1 MTFPNIGLIADEIVK
16 NNFKQEADKLGIGI
30 KFIEMGL
37 STEKIIELSKD
48 CNFICV
54 DPNLISIS
62 SLKSIERSG
71 VMIYPPISA
80 IESIAKLNMYPS
92 KSQMLSIVVT
102 RSPHAQISTWPITL
116 ITENVLITPAPAISN
131 EQAIEIQLSTINLAN
146 EIQLIGGLELIVDAD
161 DFKKLIGINWI
172 NPLSSHSFSIG
183 SVTGYFEQY
192 LRAVLD
198 LPLGNSTNL
207 NSFIV
212 TGNLFTDINS
222 DDYRPYLHLMA
233 RNPNL
238 KFDQLRNKVGLL
250 GDNLENMLT
259 EVIHAQQYYC
269 GEIDE

>member
-1 MTFPNIGLIADEIVK
+1 MAIPNIGLIADEIVK

-30 KFIEMGL
+30 KLFENGL
-37 STEKIIELSKD
+37 STEKIIELSKN

-71 VMIYPPISA
+71 VIIYPPISA
-80 IESIAKLNMYPS
+80 IESIAKLNLHPS
-92 KSQMLSIVVT
+92 NSEMFSIVVT

-116 ITENVLITPAPAISN
+116 ITENILITPAPAISD

-161 DFKKLIGINWI
+161 DFRKLIAVNWT
-172 NPLSSHSFSIG
+172 NPISSPAFAIG

-198 LPLGNSTNL
+198 LPLGNSKNL
-207 NSFIV
+207 KSFIA
-212 TGNLFTDINS
+212 TGNLSTDINS

-238 KFDQLRNKVGLL
+238 KFDQLRKKVGLL

-259 EVIHAQQYYC
+259 EIIHAQQYYC

>member
-1 MTFPNIGLIADEIVK
+1 MVQIILASSSPSRL
-16 NNFKQEADKLGIGI
+16 KLLEGAGI
-30 KFIEMGL
+30 KPTVLVSGIDEESEEFNSL
-37 STEKIIELSKD
+37 SPTEL
-48 CNFICV
+48 
-54 DPNLISIS
+54 
-62 SLKSIERSG
+62 
-71 VMIYPPISA
+71 
-80 IESIAKLNMYPS
+80 
-92 KSQMLSIVVT
+92 
-102 RSPHAQISTWPITL
+102 
-116 ITENVLITPAPAISN
+116 VLITPAPAISN